1 MFETLI
7 SKTAEQ
13 LERAGL
19 PYMIIGGQAVLLYGT
34 PRMTKDIDIT
44 LGVDTKRLDLVVQT
58 VNTIGLEII
67 PEDFGAFVEKTYVL
81 PTMEKESGIR
91 IDFIF
96 SFTPYERQAI
106 ARATPALL
114 GRTKVMF
121 ASVEDVI
128 IHKVFAGRPRDM
140 EDVRSMM
147 IKNPGVDRGY
157 VRKWLKEFEQS
168 PEKGGLLK
176 GFEDILIG
184 LRA

>member
-7 SKTAEQ
+7 SRIAQQ

-19 PYMIIGGQAVLLYGT
+19 PYMIIGGQAVLFYGT

-44 LGVDTKRLDLVVQT
+44 LGVGTGSLDLVVQT
-58 VNTIGLEII
+58 IKAIGIEII
-67 PEDFGAFVEKTYVL
+67 PEDFGAFVERTYVL

-96 SFTPYERQAI
+96 SLTPYERLAI

-128 IHKVFAGRPRDM
+128 IHKVFAGRARDM
-140 EDVRSMM
+140 EDVRSIM

-157 VRKWLKEFEQS
+157 VRKWLKEFEKS
-168 PEKGGLLK
+168 PEKGGLLQA
-176 GFEDILIG
+176 FEDILVG
-184 LRA
+184 LKA